1 MKGERE
7 AGLNAGTSGLRW
19 WSQSSF
25 FLMQSKKFQNK
36 EGQTT
41 SQNGE
46 ACKCIPNSEGGD
58 GTTENEKANMVTQ
71 QHGARDTGL

>member
-19 WSQSSF
+19 WSRSSF

-41 SQNGE
+41 SQRRRLVNASQTAKEVMGQL
-46 ACKCIPNSEGGD
+46 
-58 GTTENEKANMVTQ
+58 KANMVTQ
-71 QHGARDTGL
+71 QDGARDMGL